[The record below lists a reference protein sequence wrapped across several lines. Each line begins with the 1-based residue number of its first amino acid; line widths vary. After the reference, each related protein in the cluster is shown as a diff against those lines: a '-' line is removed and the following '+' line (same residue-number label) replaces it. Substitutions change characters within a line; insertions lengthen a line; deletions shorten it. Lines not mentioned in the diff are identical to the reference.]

1 MEKKK
6 VIIYLH
12 GYGSSGESSTVKHLR
27 RVMNKCDV
35 LAPDIPVNP
44 AEALPFLKDYCE
56 RHQPAVVIG
65 TSMGAMYAMQMHN
78 YNRICVNP
86 ALRMSELTDILKPGT
101 FKYFQPTQDGKTHF
115 TVTEDTIQQF
125 RDMEAHMF
133 DGVNSSNRLFC
144 WGFFGDEDTTMNWRE
159 EFEQHF
165 APNVQMFHGGHRMN
179 NKVLDEVIVP
189 FVEDLLITEV
199 PACMCEH
206 WKELEYV
213 VLPSTIKTIG
223 ICAFNGCTLLQE
235 IKLPDS
241 IEHIEDGAFRFCES
255 LKQVCL
261 PSNLNVLS
269 PELFYG
275 SGIESIEIHQNIKEI
290 GYWAFWACKHLKRLI
305 IPESVTHIGYG
316 IVSAHEGFEG
326 IECHAKG
333 YHVENDALI
342 DDERQELLCCWT
354 RQKNYVV
361 PECVKRIAD
370 MSGNEF
376 LETITV
382 KQPIELSTYDVFASD
397 INLRYVDFQG
407 GATGIYESTFWNCP
421 KLENK

>member
-1 MEKKK
+1 M
-6 VIIYLH
+6 
-12 GYGSSGESSTVKHLR
+12 
-27 RVMNKCDV
+27 
-35 LAPDIPVNP
+35 
-44 AEALPFLKDYCE
+44 
-56 RHQPAVVIG
+56 
-65 TSMGAMYAMQMHN
+65 
-78 YNRICVNP
+78 
-86 ALRMSELTDILKPGT
+86 
-101 FKYFQPTQDGKTHF
+101 
-115 TVTEDTIQQF
+115 
-125 RDMEAHMF
+125 
-133 DGVNSSNRLFC
+133 
-144 WGFFGDEDTTMNWRE
+144 
-159 EFEQHF
+159 
-165 APNVQMFHGGHRMN
+165 
-179 NKVLDEVIVP
+179 
-189 FVEDLLITEV
+189 
-199 PACMCEH
+199 
-206 WKELEYV
+206 
-213 VLPSTIKTIG
+213 
-223 ICAFNGCTLLQE
+223 
-235 IKLPDS
+235 
-241 IEHIEDGAFRFCES
+241 
-255 LKQVCL
+255 CL

-354 RQKNYVV
+354 QQKNYVV